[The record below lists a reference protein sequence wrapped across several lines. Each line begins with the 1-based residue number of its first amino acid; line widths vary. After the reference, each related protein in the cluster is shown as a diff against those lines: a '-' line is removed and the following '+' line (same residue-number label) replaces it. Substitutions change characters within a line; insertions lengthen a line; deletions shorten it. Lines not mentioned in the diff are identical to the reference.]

1 MQRTIEEELARNGH
15 SFFQTV
21 GDSMEPLLHNRK
33 STVIIQAKKA
43 PLKKYD
49 VALYHRPTGEY
60 VLHRV
65 LKVLD
70 GAYVICGDNRMW
82 KETVPEAWVIGVMT
96 DYYPDERDRPISC
109 SSEVYQRYLK
119 TLRRRYWLLWM
130 RAFPGRVRR
139 KMISLVQRWR
149 KKAF

>member
-15 SFFQTV
+15 SFFPDGGGQHGAAAPQPEKH
-21 GDSMEPLLHNRK
+21 GDHPG
-33 STVIIQAKKA
+33 KKGA
-43 PLKKYD
+43 LKKYD

-70 GAYVICGDNRMW
+70 GAYVICGDNRIW